1 MLLVW
6 DNVRRSVLSQLNVSM
21 WPLWETNGERHAVT
35 VKLSVQ
41 PGVDLCLL
49 NTASL
54 FFYPNFIHFHPLFP
68 SPPPPLYFF
77 SFFFILSVF
86 LFFCPFASVLQES
99 WNSLN
104 QGKDMWSSTFWECL
118 CLWWETQHLLGG
130 VRADWRCS
138 HPGYPEVFRSV
149 CFVRVFS
156 VGIAELTV
164 RWTTLFEK
172 RNAVSQQTSV
182 LMVKIPDRLNNVP
195 GRWSGRKRWL
205 I

>member
-35 VKLSVQ
+35 VRLSVQ
-41 PGVDLCLL
+41 PGVDLYLL

-54 FFYPNFIHFHPLFP
+54 FFFYPNFVHSPPLFP
-68 SPPPPLYFF
+68 SFPSLLCL
-77 SFFFILSVF
+77 FFILSVVH
-86 LFFCPFASVLQES
+86 FFCEH
-99 WNSLN
+99 SLN
-104 QGKDMWSSTFWECL
+104 QGKDTWSSAFRECL
-118 CLWWETQHLLGG
+118 ASGGKRQHLLGG

-149 CFVRVFS
+149 CTLCVCTFSRNSRVDS
-156 VGIAELTV
+156 KMDNALWE
-164 RWTTLFEK
+164 E
-172 RNAVSQQTSV
+172 NAVSQQTSV
-182 LMVKIPDRLNNVP
+182 LTVKIPDRLNNVP
-195 GRWSGRKRWL
+195 GQWSGRKRWL